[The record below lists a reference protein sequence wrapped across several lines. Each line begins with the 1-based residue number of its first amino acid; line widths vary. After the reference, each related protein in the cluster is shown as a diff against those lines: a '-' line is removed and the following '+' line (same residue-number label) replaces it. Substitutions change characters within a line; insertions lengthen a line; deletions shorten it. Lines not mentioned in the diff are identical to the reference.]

1 MIVSL
6 ASTPLASNATI
17 VMNDRLDTYTRKR
30 RFDETPEPSG
40 MRVARKQGSRKTTR
54 QSSADALS
62 YVIQEHDARRLHYDF
77 RLELNGTL
85 LSWAVPKGPSL
96 DPSVKRLAVHVEDHP
111 VEYGS
116 FEGEIPPGNYGAGSV
131 IVWDRGTWEPV
142 GGPAEATRAYAAG
155 KLKFL
160 LHGEKLRGGWTLVRS
175 HMRGSGDK
183 EQWLLI
189 KERDN
194 EARAESDY
202 DILKKRPGSVLDGV
216 AAAGTGART
225 SRAVTA
231 KRTTDKAAG
240 KRAAAANAT
249 AKPDAAS
256 TAKRGGKNGAKS
268 ASPERADPKRPDI
281 VATRSAR
288 SLRELAASPSIEGA
302 VPARLPASF
311 KPQLA
316 TLVDAAPAGDD
327 WSYEIKFDGYR
338 VLVRIDRMTKGNAV
352 KVFTRA
358 GNDWTVKFGKQV
370 ETFEQLD
377 IDSAWLDGEAVVLDP
392 NGVPNFQALQNAF
405 DSNRPQD
412 IVIYLFDIP
421 FLNGYDLRGVPL
433 EQRRAILR
441 ALLEEVDDS
450 VLRFSNDFDF
460 SADDL
465 LRSACDMALEGII
478 GKRRDSGYMSGRSS
492 AWIKLKCRRRQ
503 EFVIGGYSEPSGS
516 RAAFGALLLG
526 IYDGNGKLQYAGR
539 VGTGFD
545 AALLRSV
552 KKELD
557 AHETQ
562 RMPFAAAP
570 RERSR
575 TPVHWVEPV
584 LVAECNFAEWTSDG
598 IVRQASFV
606 SLRNDKPA
614 RQIVK
619 ESPRRGAD
627 VEQQTESGSDGV
639 PKKRAARKTAA
650 GTSVASEASGAN
662 EGRTTATKAVGA
674 KAVGMNATS
683 TKGKGTKAAGTKAA
697 STKAASTKAASTK
710 AASTKAA
717 STKATGTEATGTKAT
732 SSKATSSKAT
742 STKAP
747 STKAAAAKDTATRT
761 NAAAKPNT
769 PSIPSEVGGVRISH
783 PERVIDKST
792 GTRKIDLVQY
802 YESVANWMLPHLQ
815 DRPVSLVR
823 APEDIGGELFF
834 QKHSQKLSI
843 PNVTQHP
850 GLDPGHPPL
859 ITVDTLKAL
868 IGAAQM
874 GTVEFHTWNAVA
886 SNIEKPDRMVFDL
899 DPDAS
904 LGWERMI
911 EAAQLTRS
919 LLEELGLT
927 SFCKTSG
934 GKGLHVVVPLAK
946 QAGWDEVKDFS
957 QAVAQHMAATL
968 PKYFSAKMGAQ
979 NRKQKIFVD
988 YLRNNRG
995 SSTVA
1000 AFSARARPG
1009 LGVSVPLTWDE
1020 VATSTGGDQWTIE
1033 NLHERLADL
1042 KSDPWADYSK
1052 TRQRITAAMK
1062 KRLDGA
1068 Q

>member
-1 MIVSL
+1 
-6 ASTPLASNATI
+6 
-17 VMNDRLDTYTRKR
+17 MNDRLDTYNRKR
-30 RFDETPEPSG
+30 RFDDTPEPAGTRTS
-40 MRVARKQGSRKTTR
+40 RKQAGRKTAGQASTE
-54 QSSADALS
+54 ALS

-131 IVWDRGTWEPV
+131 IVWDRGTWEPL
-142 GGPAEATRAYAAG
+142 GGAAEAARAYAAG
-155 KLKFL
+155 KLKFQ
-160 LHGEKLRGGWTLVRS
+160 LHGEKLHGGWTLVRS

-189 KERDN
+189 KERDD
-194 EARAESDY
+194 EARDESEY
-202 DILKKRPGSVLDGV
+202 DILKKRPGSVLADS
-216 AAAGTGART
+216 AAAVKGAKT
-225 SRAVTA
+225 AKTAAAKSTAKTASKAAVATATKATADPDSASLA
-231 KRTTDKAAG
+231 KRTG
-240 KRAAAANAT
+240 R
-249 AKPDAAS
+249 
-256 TAKRGGKNGAKS
+256 NGAQK
-268 ASPERADPKRPDI
+268 ASSSRADPKRPDI
-281 VATRSAR
+281 VATRSAQ

-302 VPARLPASF
+302 VPARLPATF

-316 TLVDAAPAGDD
+316 TLVDSAPPGDE

-338 VLVRIDRMTKGNAV
+338 VLVRIDRATKGSAV
-352 KVFTRA
+352 KVLTRA
-358 GNDWTVKFGKQV
+358 GNDWTAKFSKQV
-370 ETFEQLD
+370 KAFEQLD
-377 IDSAWLDGEAVVLDP
+377 IESAWLDGEAVVLNQ

-441 ALLEEVDDS
+441 ALLEDADDS
-450 VLRFSNDFDF
+450 VLRFSNNFEF

-526 IYDGNGKLQYAGR
+526 VYDGNGKLQYAGR

-557 AHETQ
+557 AHET
-562 RMPFAAAP
+562 RHMPFAAAP

-606 SLRNDKPA
+606 SLRSDKPA

-619 ESPRRGAD
+619 ETPRQGAD
-627 VEQQTESGSDGV
+627 VQQQTDSVSNDA
-639 PKKRAARKTAA
+639 PTKRAARKTSASA
-650 GTSVASEASGAN
+650 ETTSGEGKTRVAKSKTADAKDASTKSRGVEASGAK
-662 EGRTTATKAVGA
+662 GSAVKATATKTTATKPTAATA
-674 KAVGMNATS
+674 KAA
-683 TKGKGTKAAGTKAA
+683 
-697 STKAASTKAASTK
+697 
-710 AASTKAA
+710 
-717 STKATGTEATGTKAT
+717 KATKT
-732 SSKATSSKAT
+732 S
-742 STKAP
+742 
-747 STKAAAAKDTATRT
+747 AAKA
-761 NAAAKPNT
+761 NT
-769 PSIPSEVGGVRISH
+769 TSAPGEVAGVRVSH
-783 PERVIDKST
+783 PDRVIDRST
-792 GTRKIDLVQY
+792 GTRKIDLVRY
-802 YESVANWMLPHLQ
+802 YESVADWMLPHLR

-823 APEDIGGELFF
+823 APEDIDGELFF

-868 IGAAQM
+868 VGAAQM
-874 GTVEFHTWNAVA
+874 GTVEFHTWNAVV

-919 LLEELGLT
+919 LLEELGLA

-934 GKGLHVVVPLAK
+934 GKGFHVVVPLAK

-968 PKYFSAKMGAQ
+968 PRYFSAKMGAQ

-1009 LGVSVPLTWDE
+1009 LGVSVPLAWDE
-1020 VATSTGGDQWTIE
+1020 VATTTGGAQWTIE

-1042 KSDPWADYSK
+1042 KSDPWADYAK

-1062 KRLDGA
+1062 KRLDDA

>member
-1 MIVSL
+1 
-6 ASTPLASNATI
+6 
-17 VMNDRLDTYTRKR
+17 MNDRLDLYNRKR
-30 RFDETPEPSG
+30 RFDDTPEPAG
-40 MRVARKQGSRKTTR
+40 TRARRKPAGRKTTR
-54 QSSADALS
+54 QAAGEALS

-142 GGPAEATRAYAAG
+142 GGAAEAARSYAAG
-155 KLKFL
+155 KLKFH
-160 LHGEKLRGGWTLVRS
+160 LHGEKLHGGWTLVRS

-189 KERDN
+189 KERDD
-194 EARAESDY
+194 EARDESDY
-202 DILKKRPGSVLDGV
+202 DILKKRPGSVLSGSASV
-216 AAAGTGART
+216 AKGEKTTTAASKTARK
-225 SRAVTA
+225 TA
-231 KRTTDKAAG
+231 ASD
-240 KRAAAANAT
+240 
-249 AKPDAAS
+249 AKS
-256 TAKRGGKNGAKS
+256 TAKRGGKSSAKA
-268 ASPERADPKRPDI
+268 ASSTRADPRRPDI
-281 VATRSAR
+281 VATRNTQ
-288 SLRELAASPSIEGA
+288 SLRELAATPSIEGA
-302 VPARLPASF
+302 VKARLPTTF

-316 TLVDAAPAGDD
+316 TLVDAAPPGDE

-338 VLVRIDRMTKGNAV
+338 VLARIDRDAKGSAV

-358 GNDWTVKFGKQV
+358 GNDWTAKFSKQV
-370 ETFEQLD
+370 KAFEQLG
-377 IDSAWLDGEAVVLDP
+377 IESAWLDGEAVVLDP

-405 DSNRPQD
+405 DANRPQD
-412 IVIYLFDIP
+412 IIVYLFDIP

-433 EQRRAILR
+433 EQRRAILH
-441 ALLEEVDDS
+441 ALMEDVDDS
-450 VLRFSNDFDF
+450 VLRFSNNFDF
-460 SADDL
+460 SAEDL

-478 GKRRDSGYMSGRSS
+478 GKRRDSGYLSGRSS
-492 AWIKLKCRRRQ
+492 TWIKLKCRRRQ

-526 IYDGNGKLQYAGR
+526 VYDSKGNLNYAGR

-557 AHETQ
+557 AHATK
-562 RMPFAAAP
+562 RMPFAAVP

-619 ESPRRGAD
+619 ETPRQGAD
-627 VEQQTESGSDGV
+627 VQQQTDSISDDA
-639 PKKRAARKTAA
+639 PKKRAARKTSGSNVAAA
-650 GTSVASEASGAN
+650 GK
-662 EGRTTATKAVGA
+662 TT
-674 KAVGMNATS
+674 
-683 TKGKGTKAAGTKAA
+683 
-697 STKAASTKAASTK
+697 
-710 AASTKAA
+710 
-717 STKATGTEATGTKAT
+717 
-732 SSKATSSKAT
+732 
-742 STKAP
+742 
-747 STKAAAAKDTATRT
+747 
-761 NAAAKPNT
+761 AAKPKT
-769 PSIPSEVGGVRISH
+769 AKSPTTAPPAEVAGVRISH
-783 PERVIDKST
+783 PDRVIDKSS
-792 GTRKIDLVQY
+792 GARKIDLVQY
-802 YESVANWMLPHLQ
+802 YESVAEWMLPHLK

-859 ITVDTLKAL
+859 ITVDTIKAL
-868 IGAAQM
+868 VGAAQM

-886 SNIEKPDRMVFDL
+886 SNIEKPDRAVFDL
-899 DPDAS
+899 DPDAA

-1009 LGVSVPLTWDE
+1009 LGVSVPLAWDE
-1020 VATSTGGDQWTIE
+1020 VAGTTGGDQWTIE
-1033 NLHERLADL
+1033 NLHERLAEL
-1042 KSDPWADYSK
+1042 KSDPWADYAK

-1062 KRLDGA
+1062 KRLNDA

>member
-1 MIVSL
+1 MK
-6 ASTPLASNATI
+6 
-17 VMNDRLDTYTRKR
+17 DRLELYNRKR
-30 RFDETPEPSG
+30 RFEETPEPAG
-40 MRVARKQGSRKTTR
+40 AVARKKGRGTVARVSNET
-54 QSSADALS
+54 LS
-62 YVIQEHDARRLHYDF
+62 YVTQEHHARRLHYDF
-77 RLELNGTL
+77 RLELNGAL

-116 FEGEIPPGNYGAGSV
+116 FEGEIPPGHYGAGTV
-131 IVWDRGTWEPV
+131 IVWDRGTWEPA
-142 GGPAEATRAYAAG
+142 GGATEAARSYQAG
-155 KLKFL
+155 KLKFRL
-160 LHGEKLRGGWTLVRS
+160 FGEKLHGGWTLVRS

-189 KERDN
+189 KERDDD
-194 EARAESDY
+194 ARSESEY
-202 DILKKRPGSVLDGV
+202 DVVTACPGSVLNDSAPTGRS
-216 AAAGTGART
+216 AGPTR
-225 SRAVTA
+225 RANTRKNA
-231 KRTTDKAAG
+231 SESTHGRASA
-240 KRAAAANAT
+240 KRAASTTQAT
-249 AKPDAAS
+249 
-256 TAKRGGKNGAKS
+256 
-268 ASPERADPKRPDI
+268 
-281 VATRSAR
+281 
-288 SLRELAASPSIEGA
+288 AASPSIEGA
-302 VPARLPASF
+302 VKAALPATF

-316 TLVDAAPAGDD
+316 TLVDAAPPGDE
-327 WSYEIKFDGYR
+327 WAYEVKFDGYR
-338 VLVRIDRMTKGNAV
+338 VLARIDRKAKTHAV

-358 GNDWTVKFGKQV
+358 GNDWTAKFSRQVKALEG
-370 ETFEQLD
+370 LD
-377 IDSAWLDGEAVVLDP
+377 IDSAWLDGEAVVLDE
-392 NGVPNFQALQNAF
+392 NGVPSFQTLQNAF
-405 DSNRPQD
+405 DTNRPQD

-441 ALLEEVDDS
+441 TLMDGHGGDGHDDS
-450 VLRFSNDFDF
+450 VLRFSSDFAF
-460 SADDL
+460 SADEL
-465 LRSACDMALEGII
+465 LKSACDMALEGII
-478 GKRRDSGYMSGRSS
+478 GKRRDSGYTLGRSS
-492 AWIKLKCRRRQ
+492 TWIKLKCRRRQ

-526 IYDGNGKLQYAGR
+526 VYDSKGKLQYAGR

-545 AALLRSV
+545 AALLHSV

-557 AHETQ
+557 AHEIKS
-562 RMPFAAAP
+562 MPFASAP

-584 LVAECNFAEWTSDG
+584 LVCECNFAEWTSDG

-614 RQIVK
+614 RQIIK
-619 ESPRRGAD
+619 EAPRKGAD
-627 VEQQTESGSDGV
+627 VQEQTDTASDDV
-639 PKKRAARKTAA
+639 PKERTTRKAIETSSAEPAKKSAAKVPATETPATKSTAA
-650 GTSVASEASGAN
+650 KSKSAVTPAEVA
-662 EGRTTATKAVGA
+662 
-674 KAVGMNATS
+674 
-683 TKGKGTKAAGTKAA
+683 
-697 STKAASTKAASTK
+697 
-710 AASTKAA
+710 
-717 STKATGTEATGTKAT
+717 
-732 SSKATSSKAT
+732 
-742 STKAP
+742 
-747 STKAAAAKDTATRT
+747 
-761 NAAAKPNT
+761 
-769 PSIPSEVGGVRISH
+769 GVRISH
-783 PERVIDKST
+783 PDRIIDKSS
-792 GTRKIDLVQY
+792 GARKIDLVEY
-802 YESVANWMLPHLQ
+802 YQSVADWMLPHLH

-834 QKHSQKLSI
+834 QRHSQKLSI
-843 PNVTQHP
+843 PNFTQHP

-874 GTVEFHTWNAVA
+874 GTIEFHTWNGVV

-919 LLEELGLT
+919 LLEELGLN

-934 GKGLHVVVPLAK
+934 GKGFHVVVPLAK
-946 QAGWDEVKDFS
+946 YAGWDEVKAFS
-957 QAVAQHMAATL
+957 QAVAQHMATKL

-1009 LGVSVPLTWDE
+1009 LGVSVPLSWEE
-1020 VATSTGGDQWTIE
+1020 VATTTSGDQWTIE
-1033 NLHERLADL
+1033 NVHERLEDL
-1042 KSDPWADYSK
+1042 KRDPWADYAK

-1062 KRLDGA
+1062 KRLDEA
-1068 Q
+1068 E

>member
-1 MIVSL
+1 
-6 ASTPLASNATI
+6 
-17 VMNDRLDTYTRKR
+17 MNDRLDTYNRKR
-30 RFDETPEPSG
+30 RFDDTPEPAGTRTS
-40 MRVARKQGSRKTTR
+40 RKQADRKTAGQASTE
-54 QSSADALS
+54 ALS

-131 IVWDRGTWEPV
+131 IVWDRGTWEPL
-142 GGPAEATRAYAAG
+142 GGAAEAARAYAAG
-155 KLKFL
+155 KLKFQ
-160 LHGEKLRGGWTLVRS
+160 LHGEKLHGGWTLVRS

-189 KERDN
+189 KERDD
-194 EARAESDY
+194 EARDESKY
-202 DILKKRPGSVLDGV
+202 DILKKRPGSVLADSAAAVKGAKTAKKAAAKSTGKTASKAV
-216 AAAGTGART
+216 AAAKAAADED
-225 SRAVTA
+225 SASLA
-231 KRTTDKAAG
+231 KRTG
-240 KRAAAANAT
+240 R
-249 AKPDAAS
+249 
-256 TAKRGGKNGAKS
+256 NGAQKALS
-268 ASPERADPKRPDI
+268 SRADPKRPDI
-281 VATRSAR
+281 VATRSAQ

-302 VPARLPASF
+302 VPARLPATF

-316 TLVDAAPAGDD
+316 TLVDSAPPGDE

-338 VLVRIDRMTKGNAV
+338 VLVRIDRATKGSAV
-352 KVFTRA
+352 TVLTRA
-358 GNDWTVKFGKQV
+358 GNDWTAKFSKQV
-370 ETFEQLD
+370 KAVEQLD
-377 IDSAWLDGEAVVLDP
+377 IESAWLDGEAVVLNQ

-441 ALLEEVDDS
+441 ALLEDADDS
-450 VLRFSNDFDF
+450 VLRFSNNFEF

-526 IYDGNGKLQYAGR
+526 VYDGNGKLQYAGR

-557 AHETQ
+557 AHET
-562 RMPFAAAP
+562 RHMPFAAAP
-570 RERSR
+570 RERCR

-606 SLRNDKPA
+606 SLRSDKPA

-619 ESPRRGAD
+619 ETPRQGAD
-627 VEQQTESGSDGV
+627 VQQQTDSVSNDA
-639 PKKRAARKTAA
+639 PTKRAARKASASAATTSGEGKTRVAKSKTADA
-650 GTSVASEASGAN
+650 KDASTKSRGVEASGAK
-662 EGRTTATKAVGA
+662 GSAVKATATKTTATKATATKTAATKPTAATA
-674 KAVGMNATS
+674 KAA
-683 TKGKGTKAAGTKAA
+683 
-697 STKAASTKAASTK
+697 
-710 AASTKAA
+710 
-717 STKATGTEATGTKAT
+717 KATKT
-732 SSKATSSKAT
+732 S
-742 STKAP
+742 
-747 STKAAAAKDTATRT
+747 AAKA
-761 NAAAKPNT
+761 NT
-769 PSIPSEVGGVRISH
+769 TSAPGEVAGVRVSH
-783 PERVIDKST
+783 PDRVIDRST
-792 GTRKIDLVQY
+792 GTRKIDLVRY
-802 YESVANWMLPHLQ
+802 YESVADWMLPHLR

-823 APEDIGGELFF
+823 APEDIDGELFF

-868 IGAAQM
+868 VGAAQM
-874 GTVEFHTWNAVA
+874 GTVEFHTWNAVV

-919 LLEELGLT
+919 LLEELGLA

-934 GKGLHVVVPLAK
+934 GKGFHVVVPLAK

-968 PKYFSAKMGAQ
+968 PRYFSAKMGAQ

-1009 LGVSVPLTWDE
+1009 LGVSVPLAWDE
-1020 VATSTGGDQWTIE
+1020 VATTTGGAQWTIE

-1042 KSDPWADYSK
+1042 KSDPWADYAK

-1062 KRLDGA
+1062 KRLDDA

>member
-1 MIVSL
+1 
-6 ASTPLASNATI
+6 
-17 VMNDRLDTYTRKR
+17 MNDRLDLYKRKR

-40 MRVARKQGSRKTTR
+40 VAARRKTR
-54 QSSADALS
+54 DKAAADAALS
-62 YVIQEHDARRLHYDF
+62 YVIQEHNARHLHYDF
-77 RLELNGTL
+77 RLELNGSL

-111 VEYGS
+111 LEYGS

-131 IVWDRGTWEPV
+131 LVWDRGTWEPV
-142 GGPAEATRAYAAG
+142 GGAAQAAKDYAGG
-155 KLKFL
+155 KLKFR
-160 LHGEKLRGGWTLVRS
+160 LHGEKLQGGWTIVRS
-175 HMRGSGDK
+175 RMRGSGDK

-189 KERDN
+189 KERDD
-194 EARAESDY
+194 EARDESEY
-202 DILKKRPGSVLDGV
+202 DVLKKRPGSVLAGKATRK
-216 AAAGTGART
+216 AASRAKAGT
-225 SRAVTA
+225 TA
-231 KRTTDKAAG
+231 DA
-240 KRAAAANAT
+240 RAAS
-249 AKPDAAS
+249 KAS
-256 TAKRGGKNGAKS
+256 TS
-268 ASPERADPKRPDI
+268 ARSKKPATRRADPKQTDI
-281 VATRSAR
+281 VATRSTD
-288 SLRELAASPSIEGA
+288 SLRELAAAPAIQGA
-302 VPARLPASF
+302 VKAALPASF

-316 TLVDAAPAGDD
+316 TLVDAAPPGDA

-338 VLVRIDRMTKGNAV
+338 VLVRIDRAGKRDAV
-352 KVFTRA
+352 KIFTRA
-358 GNDWTVKFGKQV
+358 GNDWTAKFSKQV
-370 ETFEQLD
+370 KAFDRLD
-377 IDSAWLDGEAVVLDP
+377 IERAWLDGEAVVLDA

-405 DSNRPQD
+405 DAHRPQD
-412 IVIYLFDIP
+412 IVIYLFDVP

-441 ALLEEVDDS
+441 ALLDADDDS

-465 LRSACDMALEGII
+465 LKSACDMALEGII
-478 GKRRDSGYMSGRSS
+478 GKRRDSAYTSGRSQ

-503 EFVIGGYSEPSGS
+503 EFVIGGYSEPAGS

-526 IYDGNGKLQYAGR
+526 VYDEDGKLQYAGR

-552 KKELD
+552 KKALD

-562 RMPFAAAP
+562 RMPFASAP

-575 TPVHWVEPV
+575 TPVHWVEPK
-584 LVAECNFAEWTSDG
+584 LVCECNFAEWTSER

-606 SLRNDKPA
+606 SLRDDKPA

-619 ESPRRGAD
+619 EAPRQGAD
-627 VEQQTESGSDGV
+627 VEQHNDTVSDD
-639 PKKRAARKTAA
+639 A
-650 GTSVASEASGAN
+650 ASGAAKP
-662 EGRTTATKAVGA
+662 RTTKKAGTVKA
-674 KAVGMNATS
+674 KSVDAAAPKTTARKS
-683 TKGKGTKAAGTKAA
+683 AAKKAAV
-697 STKAASTKAASTK
+697 
-710 AASTKAA
+710 
-717 STKATGTEATGTKAT
+717 TKAT
-732 SSKATSSKAT
+732 SSPTSSRKAAT
-742 STKAP
+742 
-747 STKAAAAKDTATRT
+747 TKAATTKAATAKAATKTATT
-761 NAAAKPNT
+761 KTATTKTATTKTAATKTAATKT
-769 PSIPSEVGGVRISH
+769 AATKTAATKTAATKTATTKTAATKTAATKTATTKTATTQDRIEIAGVRVSH
-783 PERVIDKST
+783 PDRVIDTRS
-792 GTRKIDLVQY
+792 GTRKIDLVRY
-802 YESVANWMLPHLQ
+802 YESVAEWMLPHVQ

-859 ITVDTLKAL
+859 ISVDTVEAL
-868 IGAAQM
+868 VGAAQM
-874 GTVEFHTWNAVA
+874 GTVEFHTWNGVV
-886 SNIEKPDRMVFDL
+886 SNLEKPDRMVFDL

-919 LLEELGLT
+919 LLEELGLV

-934 GKGLHVVVPLAK
+934 GKGFHVVVPLAK
-946 QAGWDEVKDFS
+946 QAGWDEVKEFS
-957 QAVAQHMAATL
+957 QAVAQHMASTL

-1000 AFSARARPG
+1000 AFSSRARPG
-1009 LGVSVPLTWDE
+1009 LGVSVPLAWDE
-1020 VATSTGGDQWTIE
+1020 VPHTTSGDQWNID

-1042 KSDPWADYSK
+1042 KRDPWADYAG

-1062 KRLDGA
+1062 KRLAGA
-1068 Q
+1068 A

>member
-1 MIVSL
+1 
-6 ASTPLASNATI
+6 
-17 VMNDRLDTYTRKR
+17 MNDRLDLYNRKR

-40 MRVARKQGSRKTTR
+40 ARASRKQGARKTTR
-54 QSSADALS
+54 QAADDALS

-116 FEGEIPPGNYGAGSV
+116 FEGEIPAGNYGAGSV
-131 IVWDRGTWEPV
+131 IVWDRGTWEPI
-142 GGPAEATRAYAAG
+142 GGTAEAARSYAAG
-155 KLKFL
+155 KLKFR
-160 LHGEKLRGGWTLVRS
+160 LHGEKLQGGWTLVRS

-189 KERDN
+189 KERDD
-194 EARAESDY
+194 EARDESDY
-202 DILKKRPGSVLDGV
+202 DILKKRPGSVLSGSAPAGKGV
-216 AAAGTGART
+216 KTRTAATKGTGKAT
-225 SRAVTA
+225 AATKATAAVADTTPAA
-231 KRTTDKAAG
+231 KRA
-240 KRAAAANAT
+240 
-249 AKPDAAS
+249 
-256 TAKRGGKNGAKS
+256 GKNGAKA
-268 ASPERADPKRPDI
+268 ASSSRADPKRPDI
-281 VATRSAR
+281 VATRNAQ
-288 SLRELAASPSIEGA
+288 SLRELAASPLIEGA
-302 VPARLPASF
+302 VKARLPATF

-316 TLVDAAPAGDD
+316 TLVDAAPPGDE

-338 VLVRIDRMTKGNAV
+338 VLARIDRDAKGSAV

-358 GNDWTVKFGKQV
+358 GNDWTAKFSKQV
-370 ETFEQLD
+370 KAFEQLG
-377 IDSAWLDGEAVVLDP
+377 IESAWLDGEAVVLDQ
-392 NGVPNFQALQNAF
+392 NGVPNFQGLQNAF
-405 DSNRPQD
+405 DANRPQD
-412 IVIYLFDIP
+412 IIVYLFDIP

-441 ALLEEVDDS
+441 ALMEEVDDS

-460 SADDL
+460 SAEDL

-478 GKRRDSGYMSGRSS
+478 GKRRDSGYLSGRSS
-492 AWIKLKCRRRQ
+492 TWIKLKCRRRQ

-526 IYDGNGKLQYAGR
+526 VYDGKGKLQYAGR

-584 LVAECNFAEWTSDG
+584 LVAECNFAEWTSEG

-619 ESPRRGAD
+619 ESPRQGAD
-627 VEQQTESGSDGV
+627 VQQQTDSGSDEA
-639 PKKRAARKTAA
+639 PKKRVARKTSVSTAA
-650 GTSVASEASGAN
+650 VSGEGKTGAANSKAEAKTAGAKDVSMKSRGVETGSAKVSAAKTVATKTS
-662 EGRTTATKAVGA
+662 ATKA
-674 KAVGMNATS
+674 KATEGKATKS
-683 TKGKGTKAAGTKAA
+683 SAA
-697 STKAASTKAASTK
+697 S
-710 AASTKAA
+710 
-717 STKATGTEATGTKAT
+717 
-732 SSKATSSKAT
+732 
-742 STKAP
+742 AP
-747 STKAAAAKDTATRT
+747 A
-761 NAAAKPNT
+761 
-769 PSIPSEVGGVRISH
+769 EVAGVRISH
-783 PERVIDKST
+783 PDRVIDKSS
-792 GTRKIDLVQY
+792 GARKIDLVQY
-802 YESVANWMLPHLQ
+802 YESVADWMLPHLQ

-850 GLDPGHPPL
+850 GLDPGHPAL

-868 IGAAQM
+868 VGAAQM
-874 GTVEFHTWNAVA
+874 GTVEFHTWNAVV
-886 SNIEKPDRMVFDL
+886 SNIEKPDRVVFDL

-904 LGWERMI
+904 LGWDRMI

-919 LLEELGLT
+919 LLEELGLK

-934 GKGLHVVVPLAK
+934 GKGFHVVVPLAK

-1009 LGVSVPLTWDE
+1009 LGVSVPLSWDE
-1020 VATSTGGDQWTIE
+1020 VASTTGGDQWTIE

-1042 KSDPWADYSK
+1042 KSDPWADYTK

-1062 KRLDGA
+1062 KRLDDA
-1068 Q
+1068 E

>member
-1 MIVSL
+1 LIVSL
-6 ASTPLASNATI
+6 ASTPPASNATI

-40 MRVARKQGSRKTTR
+40 MRVARKQGSRKATR

-142 GGPAEATRAYAAG
+142 GGTAEATRAYAAG

-189 KERDN
+189 KERDD

-202 DILKKRPGSVLDGV
+202 DILKKRPGSVLDGS
-216 AAAGTGART
+216 ATAGTGART

-240 KRAAAANAT
+240 KRAAATKAT
-249 AKPDAAS
+249 ARPDAVS

-268 ASPERADPKRPDI
+268 ASPKRADPKRPDI

-316 TLVDAAPAGDD
+316 TLVDAAPAGDE

-358 GNDWTVKFGKQV
+358 GNDWTAKFGKQV
-370 ETFEQLD
+370 KAFEQLD

-662 EGRTTATKAVGA
+662 EGRTTAIKAEGA
-674 KAVGMNATS
+674 KAAGMKAT
-683 TKGKGTKAAGTKAA
+683 GTKAAGTKSASAKATSTEVASTEATSKNAASNKATGTKAA
-697 STKAASTKAASTK
+697 STKAASTKAAS
-710 AASTKAA
+710 S
-717 STKATGTEATGTKAT
+717 
-732 SSKATSSKAT
+732 
-742 STKAP
+742 
-747 STKAAAAKDTATRT
+747 KAAAAKNTATKTRAAT
-761 NAAAKPNT
+761 KSNA

-783 PERVIDKST
+783 PDRVIDKST

-802 YESVANWMLPHLQ
+802 YESVADWMLPHLQ
-815 DRPVSLVR
+815 HRPVSLVR

-904 LGWERMI
+904 LGWVRMI

-1020 VATSTGGDQWTIE
+1020 VATSTGGDQWTVE

-1042 KSDPWADYSK
+1042 KSDPWADYAK

>member
-1 MIVSL
+1 
-6 ASTPLASNATI
+6 
-17 VMNDRLDTYTRKR
+17 MNDRLDLYSRKR
-30 RFDETPEPSG
+30 RFGETPEPSG
-40 MRVARKQGSRKTTR
+40 TAARKKAGRK
-54 QSSADALS
+54 SAARISNEALS

-116 FEGEIPPGNYGAGSV
+116 FEGEIPPGNYGAGTV
-131 IVWDRGTWEPV
+131 IVWDRGTWDPV
-142 GGPAEATRAYAAG
+142 GGAAEAEESYKAG
-155 KLKFL
+155 KLKFRL
-160 LHGEKLRGGWTLVRS
+160 FGEKLHGGWTLVRS

-189 KERDN
+189 KERDA
-194 EARAESDY
+194 EARDQNDY
-202 DILKKRPGSVLDGV
+202 DVLKECPGSVLEGSGSAGKRAKATRTATKT
-216 AAAGTGART
+216 AASEPTRQSASKTGART
-225 SRAVTA
+225 AI
-231 KRTTDKAAG
+231 KAARTANVASAKETASNSNITG
-240 KRAAAANAT
+240 RNRA
-249 AKPDAAS
+249 KAS
-256 TAKRGGKNGAKS
+256 SSSR
-268 ASPERADPKRPDI
+268 PDPKKTDI
-281 VATRSAR
+281 VSTRSTQ

-302 VPARLPASF
+302 VKAALPATF

-316 TLVDAAPAGDD
+316 TLVDAAPPGDE
-327 WSYEIKFDGYR
+327 WAYEIKFDGYR
-338 VLVRIDRMTKGNAV
+338 VLTRIDRNAKTRTL

-358 GNDWTVKFGKQV
+358 GNDWTAKFGKQV
-370 ETFEQLD
+370 KAFERLD
-377 IDSAWLDGEAVVLDP
+377 IESAWLDGEAVVLDD
-392 NGVPNFQALQNAF
+392 NGVPSFQALQNAF
-405 DSNRPQD
+405 DADRPQD
-412 IVIYLFDIP
+412 IVIYLFDVP
-421 FLNGYDLRGVPL
+421 FLNGYDLRDVPL

-441 ALLEEVDDS
+441 ALLEGGDGHDDS
-450 VLRFSNDFDF
+450 VLRFSNDFAF

-465 LRSACDMALEGII
+465 LKSACDMALEGII
-478 GKRRDSGYMSGRSS
+478 GKRRDSGYTSGRSS

-503 EFVIGGYSEPSGS
+503 EFVIGGYSEPAGS

-526 IYDGNGKLQYAGR
+526 VYGEKGKLQYAGR

-545 AALLRSV
+545 AALLRSL

-557 AHETQ
+557 AHATS
-562 RMPFAAAP
+562 RMPFASTP

-584 LVAECNFAEWTSDG
+584 LVCECNFAEWTSEG

-606 SLRNDKPA
+606 SLRNDNPA
-614 RQIVK
+614 RQIVREASRK
-619 ESPRRGAD
+619 GAD
-627 VEQQTESGSDGV
+627 VQEQTDTASDTV
-639 PKKRAARKTAA
+639 AKKRATKKNAASAASESAKKGAVKTPATKTTAAKSKTAA
-650 GTSVASEASGAN
+650 TPASVA
-662 EGRTTATKAVGA
+662 
-674 KAVGMNATS
+674 
-683 TKGKGTKAAGTKAA
+683 
-697 STKAASTKAASTK
+697 
-710 AASTKAA
+710 
-717 STKATGTEATGTKAT
+717 
-732 SSKATSSKAT
+732 
-742 STKAP
+742 
-747 STKAAAAKDTATRT
+747 
-761 NAAAKPNT
+761 
-769 PSIPSEVGGVRISH
+769 GVRVSH
-783 PERVIDKST
+783 PDRVIDKST
-792 GTRKIDLVQY
+792 GTRKIDLVRY
-802 YESVANWMLPHLQ
+802 YESVADWMLPHLQ

-823 APEDIGGELFF
+823 APEEIGGELFF

-868 IGAAQM
+868 VGAAQM
-874 GTVEFHTWNAVA
+874 GTIEFHTWNAVV

-934 GKGLHVVVPLAK
+934 GKGFHVVVPLAK
-946 QAGWDEVKDFS
+946 HAGWDEVKTFS
-957 QAVAQHMAATL
+957 QAVAQHMATTL

-1009 LGVSVPLTWDE
+1009 LGVSVPLSWDE
-1020 VATSTGGDQWTIE
+1020 VATTTSGDQWTIE
-1033 NLHERLADL
+1033 NVHERLADL
-1042 KSDPWADYSK
+1042 ERDPWADYAK
-1052 TRQRITAAMK
+1052 TRQRITAAMR
-1062 KRLDGA
+1062 KRLDEA
-1068 Q
+1068 E